1 DREQGSEELASMST
15 PPSIKATGFQG
26 AADDL
31 RVHVDSGR
39 LPRAELAARLE
50 PEDLRY
56 LDKPLAASTWV
67 PIASYRRVVELL
79 IELEADGAPEPYL
92 HGRGVRSAER
102 LHKIG
107 LYRQFEASVDTWGA
121 RVGKIA
127 TTMASVIYNFTRWTF
142 ESGEAHGDFKIFVD
156 DARDFPEIARFTTQG
171 FIEYT
176 SKVVSG
182 GDVRVRSERPTP
194 ERVVY
199 LGRKSR

>member
-1 DREQGSEELASMST
+1 MST
-15 PPSIKATGFQG
+15 TPSIKATGFQG

-31 RVHVDSGR
+31 KVHLDSGR
-39 LPRAELAARLE
+39 LPRAELEARLE
-50 PEDLRY
+50 RDDLRY

-67 PIASYRRVVELL
+67 PIETYRRVVEIL
-79 IELEADGAPEPYL
+79 IELEADGAPELYL

-127 TTMASVIYNFTRWTF
+127 TTMAAVIYNFTRWTF
-142 ESGEAHGDFKIFVD
+142 ETGETHGDFKIIVD
-156 DARDFPEIARFTTQG
+156 EARDFPEIARFTTQG

-176 SKVVSG
+176 SKAVSG
-182 GDVRVRSERPTP
+182 GDVRVRSERATP
-194 ERVVY
+194 DRVVY
-199 LGRKSR
+199 TGRKVR